1 MNPSPFVLFFVVST
15 SPTDVS
21 SSSLL
26 LHCNVS
32 HQSISLIKPPSSL
45 LQSLIN
51 SKLRRQLYKE
61 NFDEVDDKDEED
73 QRKKSRKSEKE
84 TGIVIV
90 HIAHSILAG
99 DGFSLIYSVRKST
112 FTTRILALI
121 PQLCLRNIHLI
132 KSELSTPTLSFYMTK
147 NRVMMCWITTRLI

>member
-1 MNPSPFVLFFVVST
+1 MMNPSSFVLFFVVFT

-51 SKLRRQLYKE
+51 SKLRRQLYK
-61 NFDEVDDKDEED
+61 DDKDEKD

-99 DGFSLIYSVRKST
+99 DGFLLSVPS
-112 FTTRILALI
+112 
-121 PQLCLRNIHLI
+121 
-132 KSELSTPTLSFYMTK
+132 M
-147 NRVMMCWITTRLI
+147 RLL